1 MINDLQAGLLAN
13 EKKTA
18 SLVAENERLN
28 EQLQMVKP
36 AKQINI
42 GQPVEDTA
50 KNAGVVAK
58 FEQLVKEV
66 DQCFAE
72 LGRQM
77 QRESKARHDFEH
89 KIKEDVKSSDIQ
101 LETKAK
107 LEKLENA
114 VKETQRVVHAP
125 SFKLLKSSTSSSEHG
140 ADIGQLVVRVEMVCF
155 KRFILKFFSVD
166 SSTVSRS

>member
-1 MINDLQAGLLAN
+1 M
-13 EKKTA
+13 
-18 SLVAENERLN
+18 
-28 EQLQMVKP
+28 KP

-42 GQPVEDTA
+42 DQPGEDSA
-50 KNAGVVAK
+50 KTSGVVAK

-77 QRESKARHDFEH
+77 QRESKARHDFEQ
-89 KIKEDVKSSDIQ
+89 KIREEVKSSDIQ
-101 LETKAK
+101 FETKAK

-125 SFKLLKSSTSSSEHG
+125 SFKLLKSSSSGG
-140 ADIGQLVVRVEMVCF
+140 ADRQG
-155 KRFILKFFSVD
+155 ILSFYIA
-166 SSTVSRS
+166 